1 MIVQTAAFLQP
12 TGLEM
17 LSTHQ
22 ELYTET
28 ECLGAPGVSPGTLLW
43 GYQRRRADVLLSQP
57 GEAGDL
63 SDIPRGKT
71 CLKSSGILFITWMQW
86 LCRGMDVFNSCWEEL
101 LNSWLSRH
109 ISLTWQ
115 LQPCANWLRPPSDA
129 CAGRKG
135 RRARILNSLFYI
147 LKKLKWFVYPFHY
160 QSILSLSK

>member
-28 ECLGAPGVSPGTLLW
+28 VSGSTWGVPWNTAVGVPEV
-43 GYQRRRADVLLSQP
+43 QADVLLSQP

-63 SDIPRGKT
+63 SDILRGKT

-109 ISLTWQ
+109 ISLAWQ